1 MGTAG
6 DSEGPDTLT
15 ELAEQTQGPRARII
29 EGLQFYDGKA
39 HSKQLRNYGDIP
51 SGRYHFN
58 KLLDQDVI
66 EKVGEEHVG
75 RGGAASVYRLTNLGE
90 DLADELGGASDAG
103 ITVSQLVDRI
113 DKQEETIENLE
124 DEIEEL
130 QQRYNALADYVED
143 LN

>member
-6 DSEGPDTLT
+6 DSEGPDTLS

-29 EGLQFYDGKA
+29 DGLQFYDGEA
-39 HSKQLRNYGDIP
+39 HSKQLRKYGDIP

-66 EKVGEEHVG
+66 EKVGEKHIG
-75 RGGAASVYRLTNLGE
+75 RGGSASVYQLTDLGQ
-90 DLADELGGASDAG
+90 DLADELGVGSDSGA
-103 ITVSQLVDRI
+103 TVSQLVDRL
-113 DKQEETIENLE
+113 DQQQDTINDLRE
-124 DEIEEL
+124 DIEEL

-143 LN
+143 LD

>member
-1 MGTAG
+1 MGTAD
-6 DSEGPDTLT
+6 DSEGVDTLE

-29 EGLQFYDGKA
+29 DGLQFYNGEA
-39 HSKQLRNYGDIP
+39 HSKQLRKYGDIP

-66 EKVGEEHVG
+66 EKVGEKHAG
-75 RGGAASVYRLTNLGE
+75 RGGTASVYQLTDLGE
-90 DLADELGGASDAG
+90 DLADELGGALDAG
-103 ITVSQLVDRI
+103 ATVSQLVDRL
-113 DKQEETIENLE
+113 DQQQETIEGLE

-130 QQRYNALADYVED
+130 QQRYNALADYVEG